1 MLTVGTP
8 VDNPAAA
15 AVLVTS
21 LSVNIPRRYKVR
33 VTIASET
40 NFWATLTH
48 RASNGNAKTA
58 VFIPVAGVLLGP
70 VELYETY
77 FADGDYVEVSVRAG
91 AVTLEGTVQA
101 TVELL

>member
-21 LSVNIPRRYKVR
+21 LSVNTPRRYKVR
-33 VTIASET
+33 VTIASEVS
-40 NFWATLTH
+40 FWATLTH
-48 RASNGNAKTA
+48 RASGGGAKTA
-58 VFIPVAGVLLGP
+58 LLIPVNVLLGP
-70 VELYETY
+70 VEIYETY
-77 FADGDYVEVSVRAG
+77 FADGDYVDVSVRAG
-91 AVTLEGTVQA
+91 AVTLVGTVQA

>member
-21 LSVNIPRRYKVR
+21 LSVNTPRRYKVR
-33 VTIASET
+33 VLLVSEVS
-40 NFWATLTH
+40 FWATLTH
-48 RASNGNAKTA
+48 RAAGGGAKSA
-58 VFIPVAGVLLGP
+58 LLIPVNGLLGP
-70 VELYETY
+70 VEIYETY
-77 FADGDYVEVSVRAG
+77 FANGDYVEVSVRDG